1 MKWRSYENFLYLF
14 ETDMWYLVYGCLV
27 YIYIMCEILFE
38 RQQLQAWWKSES
50 FMKNTRYLTYTES
63 LINVIFNNNNHINT
77 FLEVETCNR
86 QERLRILV
94 GTGLNLI

>member
-1 MKWRSYENFLYLF
+1 
-14 ETDMWYLVYGCLV
+14 
-27 YIYIMCEILFE
+27 
-38 RQQLQAWWKSES
+38 
-50 FMKNTRYLTYTES
+50 MKNTRYLTYTES